1 MTVSV
6 NANAIFA
13 MRRVGE
19 ELQRLRTE
27 AGLKQTAAGEVL
39 GVSRFTVSKIERGQ
53 AFPTDT
59 QLAKLLKVYKATSEE
74 RAGIVATIA
83 QGRSYGRAWYE
94 RPEMHDLFS
103 GDSYRYFSLEDA
115 ADHMSVHG
123 GTYVPGLL
131 QTREYV
137 EAIAEF
143 GQRHESTEHREAFVE
158 ARIKRQQVL
167 TRRNPLTM
175 DALCLESALRAVVG
189 GPEVM
194 RRQLQHLM
202 SITKQQSISLRM
214 IPFTAGA
221 ASISSASFTILDF
234 PGADNRSVVSKEWV
248 HGDTLQDDPAEVRS
262 ARRRFADLTSHA
274 LNEQETSRRIEEIEK
289 ELT

>member
-59 QLAKLLKVYKATSEE
+59 QLAKLLKAYKATSEE

-94 RPEMHDLFS
+94 RPEMQALFS

-115 ADHMSVHG
+115 ADRMLVHG

-137 EAIAEF
+137 EAIAAF
-143 GQRHESTEHREAFVE
+143 GQRHESTERRETFVE

-175 DALCLESALRAVVG
+175 EAICLESALRAVVG

-202 SITKQQSISLRM
+202 SITKQQNISLRM

-221 ASISSASFTILDF
+221 ASISSALFAILDF
-234 PGADNRSVVSKEWV
+234 PGADNRSVVSQERV
-248 HGDTLQDDPAEVRS
+248 RGETLQDDPAEVRR
-262 ARRRFADLTSHA
+262 ARRRFADLASHA
-274 LNEQETSRRIEEIEK
+274 LDEQETVRRIEEIEK

>member
-19 ELQRLRTE
+19 ELQRLRIE

-53 AFPTDT
+53 AFPTDA
-59 QLAKLLKVYKATSEE
+59 QLAKLLKAYKATPEE

-94 RPEMHDLFS
+94 RPEMQALFS

-115 ADHMSVHG
+115 ADRMLVHG

-137 EAIAEF
+137 DAIAAF
-143 GQRHESTEHREAFVE
+143 GQRHESTERRETFVE

-175 DALCLESALRAVVG
+175 EAICLESALRAVVG

-202 SITKQQSISLRM
+202 SITKQQNISLRM

-221 ASISSASFTILDF
+221 ASISSALFAILDF
-234 PGADNRSVVSKEWV
+234 PGADNRSVVSQERV
-248 HGDTLQDDPAEVRS
+248 RGETLQDDPAEVRR
-262 ARRRFADLTSHA
+262 ARRRFADLASHA
-274 LNEQETSRRIEEIEK
+274 LDEQETVRRIEEIEK

>member
-19 ELQRLRTE
+19 ELQRLRIE

-53 AFPTDT
+53 AFPTEE
-59 QLAKLLKVYKATSEE
+59 QLPKLLKLYKATPEE
-74 RAGIVATIA
+74 RAGIVATIE

-94 RPEMHDLFS
+94 RPEVQAVFS
-103 GDSYRYFSLEDA
+103 SDSYRYFSLEDA
-115 ADHMSVHG
+115 ADRMSVHS

-137 EAIAEF
+137 EALAAF
-143 GQRHESTEHREAFVE
+143 GQKQESAERREAFVE
-158 ARIKRQQVL
+158 ARLRRQDVL
-167 TRRNPLTM
+167 ARRNPLTM
-175 DALCLESALRAVVG
+175 EALCLESALRSVVG

-194 RRQLQHLM
+194 GAQLRHLK
-202 SITKQQSISLRM
+202 SWTGRPNVTLRV
-214 IPFTAGA
+214 IPFAAGA
-221 ASISSASFTILDF
+221 ASTTGAPFTILDF
-234 PGADNRSVVSKEWV
+234 PGSDNRSVVFLERV
-248 HGDTLQDDPAEVRS
+248 RGDTLQDDPVEVRV
-262 ARRRFADLTSHA
+262 ARRKFTDLASHA
-274 LNEQETSRRIEEIEK
+274 LDEEATVRCIEEIER